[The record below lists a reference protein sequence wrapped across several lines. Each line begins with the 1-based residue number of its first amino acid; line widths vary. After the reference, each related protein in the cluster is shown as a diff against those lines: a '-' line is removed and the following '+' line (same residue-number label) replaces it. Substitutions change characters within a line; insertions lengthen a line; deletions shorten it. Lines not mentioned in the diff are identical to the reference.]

1 MFKFLFIK
9 ELKQFWR
16 NPALPVMAVAFPLVV
31 ILVLPFLATM
41 DVRNVGV
48 SVVDADNTPTS
59 IRLTGKI
66 AGSSYFHL
74 TDKTTSYS
82 EAMSQIEHGAADV
95 IISIPSGFEKTLI
108 SGQGVDLMISANS
121 TNVTKGSLASSHLGS
136 IIQDFAQE
144 ILEENGLLQMSQLQ
158 QSLEGSDNIFSNIA
172 TLNLFNPS
180 MDYRTFMLPAYMA
193 LLIIVLCSVFP
204 ALAIVTEREQGTL
217 EQINVTPLTRTS
229 FILAKLVPYILV
241 GVVAESIAFATAF
254 FAYDFAP
261 QGSFLVLYAATILM
275 AAAMSALGLLIS
287 NFSNTF
293 QQAGYMFFF
302 VILTAL
308 LMGGLFTPV
317 SSMPDWARSI
327 SHAMPTTYYMDIMR
341 GVYLKGSGFEHTWI
355 QFAWLTGF
363 TLLFSAASVLTY
375 KKRI

>member
-9 ELKQFWR
+9 EMKQFWR

-48 SVVDADNTPTS
+48 SVVDSDNTPTS

-66 AGSSYFHL
+66 AGSGYFHL
-74 TDKTTSYS
+74 ADSKTTYS
-82 EAMSQIEHGAADV
+82 QAMSQIEHGIADV
-95 IISIPSGFEKTLI
+95 IISIPCGFEEKLI
-108 SGQGVDLMISANS
+108 TGQGVDLMISANS
-121 TNVTKGSLASSHLGS
+121 TNVTKGSLASSHIGS
-136 IIQDFAQE
+136 IIQDFAEE
-144 ILEENGLLQMSQLQ
+144 ILEERGLLQMQQLQ
-158 QSLEGSDNIFSNIA
+158 QSMSGDNNVYSNIA
-172 TLNLFNPS
+172 VLNLFNPS

-241 GVVAESIAFATAF
+241 GVVAESIAFAA
-254 FAYDFAP
+254 AYLAYGFVP

-317 SSMPDWARSI
+317 SSMPDWAKSV
-327 SHAMPTTYYMDIMR
+327 SYAMPTTYYMDIMR
-341 GVYLKGSGFEHTWI
+341 GVYLKGSGFAHTWS
-355 QFAWLTGF
+355 QFVWLAGF
-363 TLLFSAASVLTY
+363 TLLFSVASVLTY